1 MAERKIWTQEVLLRL
16 IQEDRVLLEIIQVRK
31 IKKWSAI
38 ARCMETEYNVYGRT
52 GKQCRER
59 YSST

>member
-1 MAERKIWTQEVLLRL
+1 M
-16 IQEDRVLLEIIQVRK
+16 LLEIIQVRK

-38 ARCMETEYNVYGRT
+38 ARAMQTDYAMYGRT

-59 YSST
+59 YRPL

>member
-1 MAERKIWTQEVLLRL
+1 MAERKIWTPEVIIQL
-16 IQEDRVLLEIIQVRK
+16 IKEDAVLKEIILVKK

-38 ARCMETEYNVYGRT
+38 ARCMVSEYKMYGRT

-59 YSST
+59 

>member
-1 MAERKIWTQEVLLRL
+1 MAERKIWTAEVPTKL

-38 ARCMETEYNVYGRT
+38 ARCMETEYHLYGRT
-52 GKQCRER
+52 GKQCR
-59 YSST
+59 